1 MTSGFV
7 LAFNTTEVM
16 SLKMLWPLLKPLWQ
30 RLVEV
35 LALPQ
40 RRRPQRHVRA
50 TSRASLKV
58 ITLQH
63 RK

>member
-16 SLKMLWPLLKPLWQ
+16 SLKMLWPQLKPLWQ

-40 RRRPQRHVRA
+40 RRRPQRHVHA
-50 TSRASLKV
+50 TSKASSKV
-58 ITLQH
+58 ITLKR